1 MHTRAWNTNKSCNKT
16 WNPSRFCTPLNLCNA
31 PTSRNRPLSEPSPSF
46 TANIFQHSNT
56 NPRLKLRAAQIRNY
70 LAKAGDNSIHP
81 TAFTFQPTKVSPL
94 IKHPQHCTTAT
105 LSMAPSKLHPDT
117 PGSTREITM
126 FKGKGCISQA
136 LKDSLREQTKPQ
148 RTSLAALRGVD
159 LCWVLWECFRK
170 KSRAIFSKLA
180 G

>member
-31 PTSRNRPLSEPSPSF
+31 PTSRNRPLSEPSSSF
-46 TANIFQHSNT
+46 EANIFQHST

-70 LAKAGDNSIHP
+70 LAKAGDNSVHP
-81 TAFTFQPTKVSPL
+81 TALTFQPTKASPL

-105 LSMAPSKLHPDT
+105 LSMAPSKPHPDT

-136 LKDSLREQTKPQ
+136 LKDSLREQTKPE
-148 RTSLAALRGVD
+148 RTSLAAL
-159 LCWVLWECFRK
+159 
-170 KSRAIFSKLA
+170 
-180 G
+180 